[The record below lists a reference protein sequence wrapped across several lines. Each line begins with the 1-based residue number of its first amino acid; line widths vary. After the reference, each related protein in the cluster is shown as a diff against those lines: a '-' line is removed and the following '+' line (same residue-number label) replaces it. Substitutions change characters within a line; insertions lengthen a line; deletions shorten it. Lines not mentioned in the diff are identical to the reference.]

1 MYCFKSYQ
9 VARLVVFA
17 AVVFLLVAPAHLQ
30 AADNTSTVQANLVDL
45 PLSIANDFIV
55 QAAATGAGMVDRL
68 TKAVGKVSEVQIFTG
83 RPAAFGNPIH
93 LKAQMTIGP
102 YFDYRAVGMRL
113 KITF

>member
-17 AVVFLLVAPAHLQ
+17 AVVFLLVVPTHVR
-30 AADNTSTVQANLVDL
+30 AADNGSPPQVKLMDF

-68 TKAVGKVSEVQIFTG
+68 TKAVGKVSEVKIF
-83 RPAAFGNPIH
+83 PAKTASFGNPVH

-102 YFDYRAVGMRL
+102 YFDYRAAGVRL
-113 KITF
+113 KIAF